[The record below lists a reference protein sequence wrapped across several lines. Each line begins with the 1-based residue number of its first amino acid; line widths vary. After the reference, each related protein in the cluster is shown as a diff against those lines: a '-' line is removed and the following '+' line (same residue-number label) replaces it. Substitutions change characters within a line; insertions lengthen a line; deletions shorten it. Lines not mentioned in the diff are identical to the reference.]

1 MSDTPKQALT
11 LQELRAR
18 RDEILELAQRYGA
31 TNLRVFGSVA
41 RGEATP
47 DSDVDLLVNFHEGTS
62 LFELSGFW
70 QDLQELL
77 GRDVNL
83 LSENGLKER
92 FRKRIEGD
100 IVPL

>member
-1 MSDTPKQALT
+1 MSDLSKEALT
-11 LQELRAR
+11 LQDLRAR
-18 RDEILELAQRYGA
+18 RDEILKLAQQYGA
-31 TNLRVFGSVA
+31 YNVRVFGSVA

-47 DSDVDLLVNFHEGTS
+47 DSDVDLLVNFREGTS

>member
-1 MSDTPKQALT
+1 MSDTPKRALT
-11 LQELRAR
+11 LQDLRAR
-18 RDEILELAQRYGA
+18 RDEILKLAQQYRAY
-31 TNLRVFGSVA
+31 NVRVFGSVA

-47 DSDVDLLVNFHEGTS
+47 DSDVDLLVNFREGTS